1 MNQMFSAIIVLGI
14 AYAIYKLFELFV
26 RQKERIMIIEKMSND
41 DGVVNFPDVS
51 KWFSSPTP
59 KLGGLRLG
67 LLLTGLGLGLVA
79 AIIMN
84 DFFVF
89 NSRALSWQDKDIL
102 YFALMMVF
110 GGIGLLLAYMI
121 EQKSQKKG

>member
-26 RQKERIMIIEKMSND
+26 RRKERMVIIEKMSS
-41 DGVVNFPDVS
+41 GECVVNFPDVS

-67 LLLTGLGLGLVA
+67 LLLIGLGLGLA
-79 AIIMN
+79 MAIILN
-84 DFFVF
+84 SFFAF

-102 YFALMMVF
+102 YFALMMLF
-110 GGIGLLLAYMI
+110 GGLGLLVAYLI
-121 EQKSQKKG
+121 EQKNLKKE